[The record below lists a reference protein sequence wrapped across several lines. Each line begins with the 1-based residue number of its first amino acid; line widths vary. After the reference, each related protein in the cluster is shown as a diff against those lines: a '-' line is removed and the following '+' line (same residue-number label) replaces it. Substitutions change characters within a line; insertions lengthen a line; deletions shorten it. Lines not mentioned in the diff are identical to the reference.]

1 MARIKTLAELYDAL
15 TTGMTLLPAGHIG
28 YRHFRGDAEPP
39 MLVYYETDIEPTA
52 ADNTLYFSGSNVTI
66 ELYTADLRDLQLEQ
80 QLEAVL
86 LAGGLVYDKTIT
98 YIDGERLYE
107 CSYSVEIC

>member
-1 MARIKTLAELYDAL
+1 MARIKTLAALYDAL
-15 TTGMTLLPAGHIG
+15 ATGMTLLPAGHIG
-28 YRHFRGDAEPP
+28 YRHFRGDTAPP

-52 ADNTLYFSGSNVTI
+52 ADDTLYFSGSNVTI
-66 ELYTADLRDLQLEQ
+66 ELYTADLRDLQLEA

-86 LAGGLVYDKTIT
+86 LAGGLVYDKEIT

>member
-1 MARIKTLAELYDAL
+1 MARIKTLAALYDAL

-28 YRHFRGDAEPP
+28 YRHFRGDTAPP
-39 MLVYYETDIEPTA
+39 MLVYYETGIEPTA

-86 LAGGLVYDKTIT
+86 LAGGLVYDKEIT